1 MTGEIIIIVCLIVIG
16 VALML
21 AEIFLLP
28 GISIAGIVGG
38 VMMVGS
44 IVYAFY
50 YVDATAGYVTI
61 AANIIIGVGAF
72 VFVIKSNALDHI
84 ALKTDIDA
92 VVEQPEIQTLSVGD
106 KGIALSRLNPIG
118 KVEFNNESVV
128 EAKSV
133 TGEFID
139 EGENVEIVHVEKS
152 TVLVKPSAIP
162 V

>member
-1 MTGEIIIIVCLIVIG
+1 MTLEIIIIVCLIIIG

-28 GISIAGIVGG
+28 GVTIAGIAGG
-38 VMMVGS
+38 IAMVGS

-50 YVDATAGYVTI
+50 YVDETTGYITI
-61 AANIIIGVGAF
+61 AANIVVGVGAF
-72 VFVIKSNALDHI
+72 VFVIKSNALEHI
-84 ALKTDIDA
+84 ALKTDIES
-92 VVEQPEIQTLSVGD
+92 VVLQPEIAKLAVGD

-118 KVEFNNESVV
+118 KVEFNNEFVV

-139 EGENVEIVHVEKS
+139 TGESVEIVHIEKS
-152 TVLVKPSAIP
+152 TVLVKSSMAI

>member
-1 MTGEIIIIVCLIVIG
+1 MTLEIIIIVCLIIIG

-28 GISIAGIVGG
+28 GVTIAGIAGG
-38 VMMVGS
+38 IAMVGS

-50 YVDATAGYVTI
+50 YVDETTGYITI
-61 AANIIIGVGAF
+61 AANIVVGVGAF
-72 VFVIKSNALDHI
+72 VFVIKSNALEHI
-84 ALKTDIDA
+84 ALKTDIES
-92 VVEQPEIQTLSVGD
+92 VVLPPEIAKLAVGD

-118 KVEFNNESVV
+118 KVEFNNEFVV

-139 EGENVEIVHVEKS
+139 TGESVEIVHIEKS
-152 TVLVKPSAIP
+152 TVLVKSSMAI

>member
-1 MTGEIIIIVCLIVIG
+1 
-16 VALML
+16 ML

-28 GISIAGIVGG
+28 GVTIAGIAGG
-38 VMMVGS
+38 IAMVGS

-50 YVDATAGYVTI
+50 YVDETTGYITI
-61 AANIIIGVGAF
+61 AANIVVGVGAF
-72 VFVIKSNALDHI
+72 VFVIKSNALEHI
-84 ALKTDIDA
+84 ALKTDIES
-92 VVEQPEIQTLSVGD
+92 VVLQPEIAKLAVGD

-118 KVEFNNESVV
+118 KVEFNNEFVV

-139 EGENVEIVHVEKS
+139 TGESVEIVHIEKS
-152 TVLVKPSAIP
+152 TVLVKSSMAI